1 MLSIRYGSRPLSRQE
16 ARLEGT
22 VPWRTTPSASRYGSA
37 IVRRVRRMW
46 VWTRSH
52 PLMADAVIAGVL
64 LPVSLVSSKVELDN
78 LEPGTPLYR
87 SPSAAAVMASAGLLV
102 APLVWRRRAPL
113 SALLAVTAAILFAR
127 IVLAG
132 DDATPRRSCSHSP
145 STARR
150 RTAAHG

>member
-1 MLSIRYGSRPLSRQE
+1 
-16 ARLEGT
+16 
-22 VPWRTTPSASRYGSA
+22 
-37 IVRRVRRMW
+37 MW

-52 PLMADAVIAGVL
+52 PLTADAVIAGVL

-78 LEPGTPLYR
+78 LQPGTPLHR

-113 SALLAVTAAILFAR
+113 SALLACTAAILFAR

-132 DDATPRRSCSHSP
+132 SDAPP
-145 STARR
+145 TAIVFSLAVYN
-150 RTAAHG
+150 AAAAG